1 MLDTDDEV
9 RDRATYYKNILKYN
23 IRLDFFIIN
32 NDFDTSLPCLEQ
44 CLVDYIS
51 NSVTA
56 SDDCFL
62 KFNLDSVQKQPSRLT
77 GPLHSNNYFIEL

>member
-9 RDRATYYKNILKYN
+9 RDRATYYKNILQYN

-44 CLVDYIS
+44 CLVNYIS
-51 NSVTA
+51 NSVTTG
-56 SDDCFL
+56 DGCFL